1 MASLKAH
8 GTELYRFFSP
18 KRGGLM
24 AVMSDG
30 VTLRKTPL
38 SSGWKIYSRKKPEV
52 SMADWRASVDRR
64 YEKTPQWCKDVKSIP
79 SFETLQRWN
88 GDCVCET
95 PTGHTVEPDGEGPD
109 GVPSWLR
116 LFRLI

>member
-18 KRGGLM
+18 SRHGLM
-24 AVMSDG
+24 VVMSDG
-30 VTLRKTPL
+30 VTLCATPW

-52 SMADWRASVDRR
+52 SMADWQASVDSR
-64 YEKTPQWCKDVKSIP
+64 YASLPQWCKKVKSIP
-79 SFETLQRWN
+79 SRGTLMRWSDS
-88 GDCVCET
+88 GMCDT
-95 PTGHTVEPDGEGPD
+95 PTHHTVEPDGTGPD

-116 LFRLI
+116 LFGLI